1 MIITQSEIDAI
12 CRNIYKNTSKCSPIT
27 HLLGEEFGFE
37 ILMGPPFNETPVL
50 FIGYQPG
57 NWALSVAEARSA
69 GYESSWVVNSKSQYA
84 TENWRLAIKLREIF
98 KPANMEL
105 LEQSVGLNAV
115 YVRSKNIQHY
125 NRSVSLEDRKLIQN
139 YCLKCN
145 QEIIQLIKPKKMI
158 VIGFGTMD
166 VFGPSTADLLGH
178 NNRCLTKLGSIFDHD
193 TLAVRHLTG
202 ARFKTSDYDFT
213 VQRVKKFLEIS

>member
-37 ILMGPPFNETPVL
+37 ILMGPPFIKAPIL
-50 FIGYQPG
+50 FLGYQPG
-57 NWALSVAEARSA
+57 NWDLSIEKARSV
-69 GYESSWVVNSKSQYA
+69 GYEKDWVVREKSQYA
-84 TENWRLAIKLREIF
+84 TACWPLAKKLKKIFEKENM
-98 KPANMEL
+98 PL
-105 LEQSVGLNAV
+105 LEQSVGLNAI
-115 YVRSKNIQHY
+115 YVRARNIHEY
-125 NRSVSLEDRKLIQN
+125 KKSVSPEDRKLIQN

-158 VIGFGTMD
+158 VIGFGAMD
-166 VFGPSTADLLGH
+166 VFGPSTADLLSH
-178 NNRCLTKLGSIFDHD
+178 DNRCLTKLGSIFDHD

-202 ARFKTSDYDFT
+202 ARFKTSDYDLT

>member
-12 CRNIYKNTSKCSPIT
+12 CRNIYKNTRKCSPIT

-105 LEQSVGLNAV
+105 LEESVGLNAV

-139 YCLKCN
+139 YCFNCN
-145 QEIIQLIKPKKMI
+145 KEIIQLIKPKKII

-178 NNRCLTKLGSIFDHD
+178 DNRCLTKLGIICDQEV
-193 TLAVRHLTG
+193 LAVRHLTG
-202 ARFKTSDYDFT
+202 ARFTSDDYALTAD
-213 VQRVKKFLEIS
+213 RLRDFLELS